1 MSRTGLAA
9 RILQV
14 CLITTCT
21 GGALSQSYPSKPVR
35 IVTGSV
41 GGGSDVTSRHL
52 ALELSGPLGQPVIV
66 ENRASLLATETVAK
80 APPDGHTLLVG
91 GASVWHTPLL
101 QKRNYDVSHDFSP
114 LSLITREV
122 FVVVVHP
129 ALPVK
134 SVQDIVA
141 LAKKRPGE
149 LNISTGLS
157 GGTTHLATEL
167 FKSMAQINAVGV
179 PYKGSAPAIAAL
191 ISGEV
196 QLTINEAGLM
206 LSHIKSGRLRA
217 LAVTSATPSALLPGL
232 PTVAASG
239 LPGYEWIGMTHIMAP
254 ARTPAPV
261 IGRLNQEIVRALNKA
276 EVRERY
282 LNAGAEVVASTPEE
296 LAATIKADM
305 TRITMVLKDA
315 DIHAP

>member
-1 MSRTGLAA
+1 
-9 RILQV
+9 
-14 CLITTCT
+14 
-21 GGALSQSYPSKPVR
+21 
-35 IVTGSV
+35 
-41 GGGSDVTSRHL
+41 
-52 ALELSGPLGQPVIV
+52 
-66 ENRASLLATETVAK
+66 
-80 APPDGHTLLVG
+80 
-91 GASVWHTPLL
+91 
-101 QKRNYDVSHDFSP
+101 
-114 LSLITREV
+114 
-122 FVVVVHP
+122 
-129 ALPVK
+129 
-134 SVQDIVA
+134 
-141 LAKKRPGE
+141 
-149 LNISTGLS
+149 
-157 GGTTHLATEL
+157 
-167 FKSMAQINAVGV
+167 
-179 PYKGSAPAIAAL
+179 
-191 ISGEV
+191 
-196 QLTINEAGLM
+196 M